1 MSPVRPPKPKRLWE
15 EVQAL
20 TIYTQEVQA
29 DQILPIGRIGN
40 PEYVDHPKDHSLLG
54 LRLPGYV

>member
-1 MSPVRPPKPKRLWE
+1 MSPVRPSKPKRLWE
-15 EVQAL
+15 KVQAL

-40 PEYVDHPKDHSLLG
+40 PESVDHPKDHSLLG
-54 LRLPGYV
+54 RLDFHV